1 MIRMKSL
8 LREMTDVDIQRCLEK
23 IRNKQYEFIAG
34 GDNGKVY
41 QINGE
46 DKVFKITGNRDEYE
60 IAEILVDRY
69 SEFTTFIP
77 VYYVDGNNMF
87 IVANAE
93 QLPSG
98 LRKEIDMF
106 MQDFALFSR
115 DEGGEVS
122 VFDFADETDTV
133 NPQIDNFLT
142 ALRSDVNKLNVMEF
156 DLDLDFRADNIM
168 IYNGKMVMV
177 DW

>member
-1 MIRMKSL
+1 MIKLKML
-8 LREMTDVDIQRCLEK
+8 LREMSDNEIQRCLDK
-23 IRNKQYEFIAG
+23 IQNKQYQLIAA

-41 QINGE
+41 EIDGE
-46 DKVFKITGNRDEYE
+46 DKVFKITGERDEYE
-60 IAEILVDRY
+60 IAEILVNRY
-69 SEFTTFIP
+69 NEFTTFIP
-77 VYYVDGNNMF
+77 VYYVDGKNMY
-87 IVANAE
+87 IVANADT
-93 QLPSG
+93 LPIN

-115 DEGGEVS
+115 NEGGEVS
-122 VFDFADETDTV
+122 IFDFMDETDSV
-133 NPQIDNFLT
+133 NPKLDNFLN
-142 ALRSDVNKLNVMEF
+142 ALRSDVEKLNVPEL